1 MPSTSKNQET
11 ILQNNGGTSRRKWL
25 PPGWQFNPTDE
36 ELLLHFL
43 RPKNN
48 TQPICPDI
56 IHGVHLYSYCPD
68 DLTTSGVLGFLFV
81 GNVEPEALSISF
93 MTDRTAGNGYW
104 TATGSNDAVRDG
116 KKRSIIGHKRALSF
130 FHGQQSEKNLN
141 NKTCWLMHEYQLWAP
156 KEETEP
162 SGRKGKREA
171 STPGSQPESQGDK
184 EASKLWKTYFLCI
197 VYPNSK
203 KEDKNTV
210 HEEQQE
216 VEPILGNT
224 QRQDTSTIQQEQV
237 QQEVEP
243 IRADLPINSNSI
255 VAPPT
260 TLNRTHGLTTNAL
273 VDPQIHEN
281 SQTGVI
287 FQPSLISMYIDPRI
301 NILPSHCSAD
311 QEQGAKG
318 LDSYDALAVNNG
330 LHTSNLDELS
340 AIFRNGGQ
348 WNSFLDDLR
357 VGHWPLNDLPSSSN
371 SFSAT
376 EFDEL
381 SAIFQDQVKRSRRG

>member
-11 ILQNNGGTSRRKWL
+11 IPQNNGGTSRRKLL
-25 PPGWQFNPTDE
+25 PPGWRFNPTDE

-56 IHGVHLYSYCPD
+56 IHERYGSRP
-68 DLTTSGVLGFLFV
+68 
-81 GNVEPEALSISF
+81 
-93 MTDRTAGNGYW
+93 DRTAGNGYW

-141 NKTCWLMHEYQLWAP
+141 NKTCWLMHEYQLWRQRRRPNQVVEKA
-156 KEETEP
+156 
-162 SGRKGKREA
+162 KGLQQPLKLRHQDR
-171 STPGSQPESQGDK
+171 SQNH
-184 EASKLWKTYFLCI
+184 KLWKTYFLCI

-203 KEDKNTV
+203 QEDKNTV

-224 QRQDTSTIQQEQV
+224 QRQDTSAIQQEQV

-243 IRADLPINSNSI
+243 IRADLPINTNSI
-255 VAPPT
+255 VAPPP

-273 VDPQIHEN
+273 VYPQIHEN
-281 SQTGVI
+281 SQTGII
-287 FQPSLISMYIDPRI
+287 FQPSPISMYIDPRI
-301 NILPSHCSAD
+301 NILLSHCSAD

-318 LDSYDALAVNNG
+318 LDSYDAFAVNNG

-348 WNSFLDDLR
+348 WNSFLDDL
-357 VGHWPLNDLPSSSN
+357 
-371 SFSAT
+371 
-376 EFDEL
+376 
-381 SAIFQDQVKRSRRG
+381 